1 MKIIKHTLLLF
12 LLLATA
18 SCNRNL
24 METDI
29 PDQSQCLPEGVPT
42 TLVIPFGGSD
52 LYEVEVSTKSASSEV
67 DESRIHDLY
76 VMIFDKTHLVEG
88 SAKKIYGRYFSYDH
102 LKSSLA
108 EVDSDDNE
116 CWFVKNVTLDGSVT
130 QTQGAVKV
138 STITCAD
145 AKLVVIANVDNS
157 VTLMDGEEGL
167 DRLNTILNYDELRGI
182 VVSLKQDV
190 VNRKDLFLMTGER
203 DVNTRQMSWGSIV
216 GETPE
221 YSDHTVTLRPVDAK
235 VKFRIKA
242 NSTNISAVT
251 PVYWMVCNTP
261 DCCYLY
267 SDYAGGAAPRS
278 ISHFESQQY
287 YFEGTEKV
295 GDDTYYVFTFYMLE
309 NRQTPNNNSATNYY
323 QRELREKIDSG
334 DPGYKGPTGTGNEA
348 FSDHFVHNGD
358 WLYAPTFG
366 TYVQFDLILTLTDD
380 GINDIGADDPEG
392 LSITQA
398 MTSDA
403 IFTVHLGD
411 FASSSEGSTSRLNNY
426 QTLRSNS
433 YTYTITINN
442 TKKIY
447 TEVMRD
453 EEEQSGEEGFI
464 LLTDTEI
471 INADCHYE
479 YHQIEFVYRPDL
491 SQDQFSWYVKTPF
504 GEGGPRIHKVGGTYT
519 YDASG
524 LDYQWVK
531 FGVNMKV
538 SAGASADGDAEPW
551 NSDTEGLVRP
561 YTKRRHA
568 YPGDTHYDPNWRPG
582 TKVSLDV
589 PCDHDPDRDVPDL
602 MDITQLIEYIFYETK
617 QERETGSSDFIADS
631 RELEDDLKP
640 VIRLTAFIDEY
651 YYDHDPLDPTAPLD
665 PDLWRKF
672 VNAKPREM
680 HILSD
685 AQQSR
690 DRNSDVILSSHSIIQ
705 QSIQTIYNIYASNLR
720 SLWGT
725 EHNDEMRS
733 KSQDGWTY
741 WPSGLGGERAGSFK
755 TMVGKENGRLNS
767 AYIWNFYSA
776 QDTSGEDYTRP
787 EIPSA
792 SKTKTWETYLNY
804 DVHNSTP
811 ELKEDYWGMA
821 FSCLTRNRDNNG
833 DGKVDR
839 DEVRW
844 YLAAPNQL
852 IGMWVGNESLSIN
865 ARIYRP
871 EKNQW
876 RAHILSSSDKR
887 VCWAEEGGGATEY
900 QYEQNDETWVSFVEA
915 AKGESVRCLR
925 NVGTYDDGGVT
936 RDISGAP
943 YPKEPS
949 RYFQISPEP
958 NNDLTKPD
966 NPSTH
971 YTFYFDYINPKSLRE
986 FTENDLPFS
995 DQFSI
1000 NNCVYLQ
1007 METQSREDEQLLVDT
1022 AGDVYPDYPYP
1033 YHKDLAEVNFEID
1046 RLAMNPYCPPGYRFP
1061 NQVEM
1066 LLMSVYLPESFFLRD
1081 ANNTTFASD
1090 VWMPTR
1096 TYYDRGPFGLN
1107 VEGFEYDRQGK
1118 TKATRRE
1125 QCKVGWGYH
1134 VNRKKNTS
1142 ARFDTPY
1149 EHTVHY
1155 MQRSRCVRDVNR
1167 TGDITGGILIKNEL
1181 YPGDNAPLTF
1191 SFNSSGSTFV
1201 SASLKFC
1208 YTDGTGT
1215 YHERDIPIEKTPSG
1229 LQFLAD
1235 QTYSIPSLSTLGLSQ
1250 AQLDLNDGELRKKT
1264 KFKITIRNAY
1274 TSKTFEQP
1282 FVLGNPLSGTISL
1295 RDDGTELYPSDTQ
1308 TMNLNATSKANTC
1321 KLETVTLK
1329 LKYKD
1334 TSSSNVERTLTIP
1347 AASADS
1353 LVYKHPNLGVAIPD
1367 LTALNLLMADIDP
1380 SHRAATLEM
1389 TVTDKGGSSR
1399 IVTKEVTL
1407 DNPLEVVT
1415 ALSVDATDDKIY
1427 PGDTNHA
1434 TLSVRCKAETLDL
1447 TSRSMVLSYDAT
1459 TIPLTIPALGA
1470 SVKTYSLS
1478 SENLDIPELASLTG
1492 IDEPALQVGKSAT
1505 LLATFQA
1512 GDYSKTTQKAVSISH
1527 PLAGTITINAT
1538 DDKIYPGDQNSVTLG
1553 FTAHGASLTLAS
1565 VTAQLYQGDT
1575 PVGGTQIINTTSF
1588 ADPNVYLGQSLYLNI
1603 PTLAELAAAGL
1614 PTSQDA
1620 GTVYTL
1626 KATATSSNG
1635 MSYTESHNLTLSN
1648 PLSGTFSVV
1657 GNNEIFPG
1665 QNKNMD
1671 FLISSQAHTCYLT
1684 GATLRLQYKN
1694 SLAVD
1699 VAPELTIPGD
1709 YSGSLTYSHPNQPVY
1724 IPDANGLGLQ
1734 PADIPRY
1741 ATLELE
1747 VTDAGGSSKTY
1758 NIVSVN
1764 HKHLRL
1770 SADGVPNPDYFRIKA
1785 KDDGTEVYFKYTSNV
1800 SYSTDYGVNWT
1811 AYTGQ
1816 TIQLDADEEV
1826 CFKGTRANC
1835 SLSGTQQL
1843 FTTNGTVDSPKVC
1856 YIAGDITS
1864 LLNYPASL
1872 PDNAFRS
1879 AFSNANNPGSLANVT
1894 PVTWVDIDPD
1904 DPLILPA
1911 VTSANCYL
1919 EMFAGCTSL
1928 TTAPALPATT
1938 LAAQCYFR
1946 MFHSCSGLTDISEF
1960 PSTAV
1965 TWSGNRCCY
1974 QMFQNCTGIK
1984 TLTGSLFSGTSIMG
1998 TGCFEDMFAHCTGL
2012 TSISEEFLPATTL
2025 ATDCYRGMFQD
2036 TRFTRAPDLPA
2047 TTLVS
2052 ECYRYMFNACSQLT
2066 YIKCL
2071 ATTNVNGSGYTTNW
2085 VKDVPNKNTS
2095 TFVRAGTTAWPSGV
2109 NGILSNWNIQDY

>member
-1 MKIIKHTLLLF
+1 MKIIKHTLFLF
-12 LLLATA
+12 LLLVAA

-504 GEGGPRIHKVGGTYT
+504 GEGGPRIHKVGSTYT
-519 YDASG
+519 YDGSG

-589 PCDHDPDRDVPDL
+589 PCDYDPDRDVPDL

-617 QERETGSSDFIADS
+617 QERETGTSDFIADT

-1282 FVLGNPLSGTISL
+1282 FVLGNPLTGSITL

-1308 TMNLNATSKANTC
+1308 TMNLNVTSKANTC

-1334 TSSSNVERTLTIP
+1334 TGGSNAERTLTIP

-1389 TVTDKGGSSR
+1389 KVTDKGGSSR

-1434 TLSVRCKAETLDL
+1434 TLQVRCKAETLDL

-1527 PLAGTITINAT
+1527 PLQATVFTIDAT
-1538 DDKIYPGDQNSVTLG
+1538 NDKIYPGDQNTVTLSYL
-1553 FTAHGASLTLAS
+1553 AHGASLTLSS
-1565 VTAQLYQGDT
+1565 VTAQLYQGNT
-1575 PVGGTQIINTTSF
+1575 AVGGTQIINATGLSSNTYNSGS
-1588 ADPNVYLGQSLYLNI
+1588 VSLNI
-1603 PTLAELAAAGL
+1603 PNLATLAAASL
-1614 PTSQDA
+1614 PTSLDPGA
-1620 GTVYTL
+1620 VYTL

-1635 MSYTESHNLTLSN
+1635 MTHTVTKDLTLSN
-1648 PLSGTFSVV
+1648 PVTGSMTADASIYPDDNSLSHVTIDFSSAANTLNLSSASLQLYDGASLLHTFTLTQPSGKTYNPGSGPLTLTIPSLATLGISGT
-1657 GNNEIFPG
+1657 
-1665 QNKNMD
+1665 D
-1671 FLISSQAHTCYLT
+1671 FEPVPL
-1684 GATLRLQYKN
+1684 TLRLTVN
-1694 SLAVD
+1694 AGTF
-1699 VAPELTIPGD
+1699 ETIV
-1709 YSGSLTYSHPNQPVY
+1709 NQPVTLRSHASADFRIQKGAA
-1724 IPDANGLGLQ
+1724 IPVTVQTDVTGTAHS
-1734 PADIPRY
+1734 ISS
-1741 ATLELE
+1741 ATLQWSQDNGVNWNDKSL
-1747 VTDAGGSSKTY
+1747 DASLTQQT
-1758 NIVSVN
+1758 VN
-1764 HKHLRL
+1764 TT
-1770 SADGVPNPDYFRIKA
+1770 SFAGFTPFS
-1785 KDDGTEVYFKYTSNV
+1785 TSNV
-1800 SYSTDYGVNWT
+1800 SDGSKQTVKYRLAVVCTDGTSCTSSVGSLTVRGVGYEPNNT
-1811 AYTGQ
+1811 AFAFYEDNLRFNNGDFIEASIDITGK
-1816 TIQLDADEEV
+1816 TSGTYNKDEMIGFGV
-1826 CFKGTRANC
+1826 GTTTAVFNTGVSNNATPDVTLHAFYRTDLGDNNLRFGGWYKT
-1835 SLSGTQQL
+1835 LSGYKSNDVKFVVPDL
-1843 FTTNGTVDSPKVC
+1843 VIRLDKNGIYYNETK
-1856 YIAGDITS
+1856 ATFGTELTS
-1864 LLNYPASL
+1864 NFNNIIGADHLMIGAAQGNQSSI
-1872 PDNAFRS
+1872 R
-1879 AFSNANNPGSLANVT
+1879 SNAHYDYIFIVRQP
-1894 PVTWVDIDPD
+1894 
-1904 DPLILPA
+1904 
-1911 VTSANCYL
+1911 Y
-1919 EMFAGCTSL
+1919 
-1928 TTAPALPATT
+1928 TAPEP
-1938 LAAQCYFR
+1938 
-1946 MFHSCSGLTDISEF
+1946 
-1960 PSTAV
+1960 
-1965 TWSGNRCCY
+1965 
-1974 QMFQNCTGIK
+1974 
-1984 TLTGSLFSGTSIMG
+1984 
-1998 TGCFEDMFAHCTGL
+1998 
-2012 TSISEEFLPATTL
+2012 
-2025 ATDCYRGMFQD
+2025 
-2036 TRFTRAPDLPA
+2036 
-2047 TTLVS
+2047 
-2052 ECYRYMFNACSQLT
+2052 
-2066 YIKCL
+2066 
-2071 ATTNVNGSGYTTNW
+2071 
-2085 VKDVPNKNTS
+2085 
-2095 TFVRAGTTAWPSGV
+2095 
-2109 NGILSNWNIQDY
+2109 